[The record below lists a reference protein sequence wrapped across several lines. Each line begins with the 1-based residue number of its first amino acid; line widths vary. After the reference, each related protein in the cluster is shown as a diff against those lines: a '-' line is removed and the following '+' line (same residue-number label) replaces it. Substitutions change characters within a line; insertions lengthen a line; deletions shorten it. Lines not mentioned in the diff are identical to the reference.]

1 MKVAIAADHGGFDYK
16 APIVEHLRAQGHEVQ
31 DFGPQTGDRVDYPD
45 YAVPVAKAV
54 ASGDADF
61 GILICGT
68 GLGMSLAAN
77 KVKGIRAIC
86 AQTDDFAHL
95 GREHNNANI
104 LCLSGRFVT
113 LEQNLRLVDIFLSTE
128 FAGGR
133 HAERVAK
140 IMALED

>member
-1 MKVAIAADHGGFDYK
+1 MKIAIACDHGGYNYK
-16 APIVEHLRAQGHEVQ
+16 DAIAEHVCELGHEVE
-31 DFGPQTGDRVDYPD
+31 DFGPFSEDRVDYPD
-45 YAVPVAKAV
+45 YAVPVANAV
-54 ASGDADF
+54 ASGEADF

-86 AQTDDFAHL
+86 AQTDDFARL
-95 GREHNNANI
+95 AREHNNANI

-113 LEQNLRLVDIFLSTE
+113 LEQNKHLVDIFLSTE
-128 FAGGR
+128 FLGGR

-140 IMALED
+140 IMALEG